1 MPHWN
6 ILVVGGGS
14 REHAICWKLR
24 QSPRVDRLYCA
35 PGNGGT
41 ATVAENL
48 PLAASQVDVL
58 ADWAQAN
65 HVDLVV
71 VGPEDP
77 LALGLVDRLTERG
90 IKALGPTASAA
101 RLESSKRWAKEIMVE
116 AGIPTAPYAV
126 FDDPQRAWDYARAQ
140 PYPLVLK
147 ADGLA
152 AGKGVVVAQT
162 PAEARSAIHAALE
175 ARVFGEAGRTIVIE
189 EFLDGDELSL
199 IAFVS
204 GRTVAPLAL
213 ARDHK
218 RVGDGDTGPNTGG
231 MGAIAPS
238 RIISDEAIP
247 RLYTT
252 ILEAIATALH
262 ERHLIYQGVIF
273 AGLMLTR
280 DGPKVLEFNCRLGDP
295 EAQVILPLLGA
306 DLAEIAYAT
315 VTGELRPGPL
325 PVLPGYRCG
334 VVIASGGYPGPYR
347 TGLPIEGVDEVD
359 ANALVFHAGTK
370 RVDGALVTA
379 GGRVLT
385 VVGQGETLS
394 AARAHAYANVER
406 IRFDGAY
413 YRHDIG
419 LREVSR

>member
-1 MPHWN
+1 VSHWN
-6 ILVVGGGS
+6 ILVVGAGS

-41 ATVAENL
+41 ATIADNL
-48 PLAASQVDVL
+48 PIAASQVDVL
-58 ADWAQAN
+58 ADWAAAN
-65 HVDLVV
+65 RIDLVI

-77 LALGLVDRLTERG
+77 LALGLVDRLTKRG
-90 IKALGPTASAA
+90 IIALGPTASAA
-101 RLESSKRWAKEIMVE
+101 RLESSKRWAKELMVQ
-116 AGIPTAPYAV
+116 AGIPTARYAV
-126 FDDPQRAWDYARAQ
+126 FDDAQRAWEYARAQ

-162 PAEARSAIHAALE
+162 PDEARAAIHASLE
-175 ARVFGEAGRTIVIE
+175 ARIFGEAGRTIVIE
-189 EFLDGDELSL
+189 EFLDGEEVSL
-199 IAFVS
+199 LAFVS

-218 RVGDGDTGPNTGG
+218 RIGDGDTGPNTGG

-238 RIISDEAIP
+238 RLVSGEAAP
-247 RLYTT
+247 RLYRT
-252 ILEAIATALH
+252 ILEAVATALD
-262 ERHLIYQGVIF
+262 ERRLTYRGVIF

-280 DGPKVLEFNCRLGDP
+280 DGPRVLEYNCRLGDP
-295 EAQVILPLLGA
+295 EAQVTLPLLGA

-315 VTGELRPGPL
+315 ATGELRSGPL
-325 PVLPGYRCG
+325 PVVPGYRCG
-334 VVIASGGYPGPYR
+334 VVIASGGYPGSYQ
-347 TGLPIEGVDEVD
+347 TGLPIEGVDQVD
-359 ANALVFHAGTK
+359 ANALLFHAGTK
-370 RVDGALVTA
+370 RVDGVLVTA

-413 YRHDIG
+413 YRRDIG
-419 LREVSR
+419 LREVYG